1 MKKILVVF
9 LVLII
14 SLTSVFATGA
24 KETSA
29 KKTVTAALITN
40 PRGTSVFINEG
51 IAGFERACAKW
62 GIKGTVVECKDTS
75 EYESNAR
82 AAANEGYDL
91 ILGASWEAGS
101 IISELAEIYDN
112 ISFGIIDTMVDSQ
125 KVKCVNYYEAEGAYL
140 VGVIAAL
147 VVDGK
152 SHNYGSI
159 NVTQSA
165 SSFKWRYGFSQ
176 GVLSVDPKAK
186 FTFNYVNGYS
196 EVALANELAR
206 QQFERGC
213 LFINSCAAGGDTG
226 TFQAALEKKFFTAGQ
241 DVDWTSKD
249 NPYIVTSQLKGAGES
264 IEYLI
269 DLYMEGKW
277 NSENE
282 TLGVADGA
290 IGAIWATR
298 DSEITERPAQLSD
311 ADMVIIKQAVEDI
324 KSGKINMRD
333 LPREVAGIIPLI

>member
-1 MKKILVVF
+1 MKKILMVL
-9 LVLII
+9 LVIAV
-14 SLTSVFATGA
+14 SLSCAFASGD
-24 KETSA
+24 KESSA

-40 PRGTSVFINEG
+40 PKGTSVFINEG
-51 IAGFERACAKW
+51 IAGFESACAKW

-101 IISELAEIYDN
+101 IISELAEIYDDVA
-112 ISFGIIDTMVDSQ
+112 FGIIDTMVDSP

-140 VGVIAAL
+140 IGVIAAL
-147 VVDGK
+147 TVDGA

-159 NVTQSA
+159 NVSQNA
-165 SSFKWRYGFSQ
+165 SSFKWRYGFAQ
-176 GVLSVDPKAK
+176 GVLSLDPKAK

-206 QQFERGC
+206 QQYEKGC

-226 TFQAALEKKFFTAGQ
+226 TFQAALDKKFYTAGQ
-241 DVDWTSKD
+241 DVDLTRKD
-249 NPYIVTSQLKGAGES
+249 NPYIVTCQLKGAGES
-264 IEYLI
+264 IAYLI

-277 NSENE
+277 NSDNE

-298 DSEITERPAQLSD
+298 DSEITTRPAQLSD

-333 LPREVAGIIPLI
+333 MPEEVAGIIPLI

>member
-1 MKKILVVF
+1 MKKILVVL
-9 LVLII
+9 LVLIV
-14 SLTSVFATGA
+14 SLSCVFAAGE
-24 KETSA
+24 KESSS
-29 KKTVTAALITN
+29 KKVISAALITN
-40 PRGTSVFINEG
+40 PKGTSVFINEG

-101 IISELAEIYDN
+101 IISELAEIYDG
-112 ISFGIIDTMVDSQ
+112 ISFGIIDTMVDSP

-140 VGVIAAL
+140 IGVIAAL
-147 VVDGK
+147 TVDGA

-159 NVTQSA
+159 NVSQSA

-176 GVLSVDPKAK
+176 GVLSIDPKAK

-206 QQFERGC
+206 QQFEKGC

-226 TFQAALEKKFFTAGQ
+226 TFQAALDKKFYTAGQ
-241 DVDWTSKD
+241 DVDLTSTA

-269 DLYMEGKW
+269 NLYMENKW
-277 NSENE
+277 NAENE
-282 TLGVADGA
+282 TLGVTDGA

-298 DSEITERPAQLSD
+298 DSQITKRPAQLSD
-311 ADMVIIKQAVEDI
+311 ADMVIIKQAVEDL

-333 LPREVAGIIPLI
+333 MPEEVAGIIPLI

>member
-1 MKKILVVF
+1 MKKILVVL
-9 LVLII
+9 LVLTV
-14 SLTSVFATGA
+14 SLSCMFAGGG
-24 KETSA
+24 KETAA

-40 PRGTSVFINEG
+40 PKGTSVFINEG
-51 IAGFERACAKW
+51 IAGFESACEKW

-82 AAANEGYDL
+82 AAANEGYDI

-101 IISELAEIYDN
+101 IISELAEIYDD
-112 ISFGIIDTMVDSQ
+112 ISFGIIDTMVDSP
-125 KVKCVNYYEAEGAYL
+125 KVKCVNYYEAEGSYL
-140 VGVIAAL
+140 IGVIAAL
-147 VVDGK
+147 TVDGA

-159 NVTQSA
+159 NVSQNA

-176 GVLSVDPKAK
+176 GVLSIDPKAK
-186 FTFNYVNGYS
+186 FVFNYVNGYS

-206 QQFERGC
+206 QQFEKGC

-226 TFQAALEKKFFTAGQ
+226 TFQAALDKKFFTSGQ
-241 DVDWTSKD
+241 DVDLTSRD
-249 NPYIVTSQLKGAGES
+249 NPYIVSSQLKGAGES
-264 IEYLI
+264 IAYLL

-277 NSENE
+277 NAENE

-298 DSEITERPAQLSD
+298 DSTITDRPKQLSD

-333 LPREVAGIIPLI
+333 MPDEVAGIIPLV

>member
-1 MKKILVVF
+1 MKKILVVL
-9 LVLII
+9 LVLTV
-14 SLTSVFATGA
+14 SLSCMFAGGG

-40 PRGTSVFINEG
+40 PKGTSVFINEG
-51 IAGFERACAKW
+51 IAGFESACAKW

-82 AAANEGYDL
+82 AAANEGYDI

-101 IISELAEIYDN
+101 IISELAEIYDD
-112 ISFGIIDTMVDSQ
+112 ISFGIIDTLVDSP

-140 VGVIAAL
+140 IGVIAAL
-147 VVDGK
+147 TVDGA

-159 NVTQSA
+159 NVSQSA

-176 GVLSVDPKAK
+176 GVLSIDPKAK
-186 FTFNYVNGYS
+186 FVFNYVNGYS

-206 QQFERGC
+206 QQYEKGC

-226 TFQAALEKKFFTAGQ
+226 TFQAALDKKFFTAGQ
-241 DVDWTSKD
+241 DVDLTSRD
-249 NPYIVTSQLKGAGES
+249 NPYIVSSQLKGAGES
-264 IEYLI
+264 IAYLL

-290 IGAIWATR
+290 IGAVWATR
-298 DSEITERPAQLSD
+298 DSTITDRPKQLSD

-324 KSGKINMRD
+324 KVGKINMRD
-333 LPREVAGIIPLI
+333 MPEEVAGIIPLI

>member
-1 MKKILVVF
+1 MKKIMMVVLVIAV
-9 LVLII
+9 
-14 SLTSVFATGA
+14 SLSCAFASGD

-40 PRGTSVFINEG
+40 PKGTSVFINEG
-51 IAGFERACAKW
+51 IAGFERACAQW

-101 IISELAEIYDN
+101 IISELAEIYDD
-112 ISFGIIDTMVDSQ
+112 ISFGIIDTMVDSP

-147 VVDGK
+147 TVDGA

-159 NVTQSA
+159 NVSQSA
-165 SSFKWRYGFSQ
+165 SSFKWRYGFAQ
-176 GVLSVDPKAK
+176 GVLSLDPKAK

-206 QQFERGC
+206 QQYEKGC

-226 TFQAALEKKFFTAGQ
+226 TFQAALDKKFYTAGQ
-241 DVDWTSKD
+241 DVDLTSKD
-249 NPYIVTSQLKGAGES
+249 NPYIVTCQLKGAGES
-264 IEYLI
+264 IAYLI
-269 DLYMEGKW
+269 DLYMEDKW
-277 NSENE
+277 NSDNE

-290 IGAIWATR
+290 IGALWATR
-298 DSEITERPAQLSD
+298 DSEITSRPAQLSD

-333 LPREVAGIIPLI
+333 MPEEVAGIIPLI